1 MANREGGRVEYLN
14 PDGMAKSPA
23 FTQAIA
29 VTGPV
34 KTLYIGLQ
42 HAVDEHGEI
51 VGEGDI
57 AAQTARILECIDHC
71 LNAAGAERKHIIQM
85 TVSILQGQSIQEGY
99 PVFQSWWG
107 QIPNPPTNN
116 VVFVAGFGHPAWLV
130 GVEAIAVIPAGT

>member
-1 MANREGGRVEYLN
+1 MGNGASIDYIN

-42 HAVDEHGEI
+42 HAVDEHREI
-51 VGEGDI
+51 VGEGDF
-57 AAQTARILECIDHC
+57 AAQTARVLECIDRC

-85 TVSILQGQSIQEGY
+85 TISIVQGQSLQEGFA
-99 PVFQSWWG
+99 VFQEWWDR
-107 QIPNPPTNN
+107 IPNPPTNN
-116 VVFVAGFGHPAWLV
+116 GVFDAGLAHPAFLI
-130 GVEAIAVIPAGT
+130 GVEAIAVIPEET